1 VRAITPERVILADF
15 FIDKPVD
22 CDRARIGQLAA
33 NLISNAVT
41 HGAPGMPIEV
51 EARTEANSFV
61 LSVTNGGVPIPPA
74 ARAQLFQPF
83 FRGAVRRSQHGLGLG
98 LFIVSEIAKAHGGTV
113 EVLSTEEL
121 TRFTF
126 RMPLLAG

>member
-1 VRAITPERVILADF
+1 
-15 FIDKPVD
+15 
-22 CDRARIGQLAA
+22 
-33 NLISNAVT
+33 
-41 HGAPGMPIEV
+41 MPIEV
-51 EARTEANSFV
+51 EARTEADSFV
-61 LSVTNGGVPIPPA
+61 FSVTNGGVPIPPA

-98 LFIVSEIAKAHGGTV
+98 LFIVSEISTAHGGTV